1 MSQTSGNPMNES
13 TLYVTRGTMGGVD
26 QTMISEMDRAL
37 PTAKRQ
43 QDKADYERR
52 KQDEE
57 ELKRQFEEEKQRQ
70 LD

>member
-1 MSQTSGNPMNES
+1 
-13 TLYVTRGTMGGVD
+13 MGGAD
-26 QTMISEMDRAL
+26 QTMISEMDQAL

-52 KQDEE
+52 KQEEE